1 MYGVNNYLYFAFSS
15 TSTGSNEG
23 ENEERERMID
33 NEPEESES
41 EGTDS
46 DTSTNDDAD
55 GKEAKNL
62 NSSHDQS
69 KPKALSPDEDC
80 NISKMSAYNIGD
92 SIEDDTSEEDSEE
105 ENEEVSDA
113 DDESCSS
120 EAPENEE
127 SPLNGKELPA
137 TQNKE
142 TDEKSGWADAMAKV
156 LNMGK
161 NTLQTNPN
169 KPLFLSKA
177 IKDSEIKQRSLN
189 DSAVG
194 DKDSNETPAETRP
207 KLKASIRH
215 AQKKELEEKGRCK
228 PDITKDRAREKIL
241 CKLATKGVVQLFNAV
256 REQQKSIKTQLNVAG
271 GSVRKRE
278 KIYQNMDRQSFLNVL
293 TNQKSVQKKAVDTNI
308 SVTQTPNSLDTKFSS
323 KRPKLTTNRDID
335 GGVKEE
341 SDAENDSVH
350 ESTWNVFRDDFM
362 MGAKM
367 KDWDKKESDSD

>member
-1 MYGVNNYLYFAFSS
+1 
-15 TSTGSNEG
+15 
-23 ENEERERMID
+23 MID

-41 EGTDS
+41 EGMDS
-46 DTSTNDDAD
+46 DTSTNDAAD
-55 GKEAKNL
+55 DKEAKNL
-62 NSSHDQS
+62 NNSHDRSQ
-69 KPKALSPDEDC
+69 PKALSSNEDC
-80 NISKMSAYNIGD
+80 NISETSAYNIGD

-127 SPLNGKELPA
+127 LPLNGKELSA

-142 TDEKSGWADAMAKV
+142 ADEKSGWADAMAKV

-189 DSAVG
+189 DSAVS
-194 DKDSNETPAETRP
+194 DKDKNEIPAENRP
-207 KLKASIRH
+207 KLKASIRL
-215 AQKKELEEKGRCK
+215 AQKRELEERGRCK
-228 PDITKDRAREKIL
+228 PDITKDRAKEKML

-271 GSVRKRE
+271 GSIRKRE

-293 TNQKSVQKKAVDTNI
+293 TNQKSVQKKAVNTDI
-308 SVTQTPNSLDTKFSS
+308 SVTQKPNSVDTKFPS
-323 KRPKLTTNRDID
+323 KRPKLANNSNIV

-341 SDAENDSVH
+341 SDVENDSVH

-367 KDWDKKESDSD
+367 KDWDKKEGDSD